1 MKKLILPIVLFTG
14 MAAHAQSTQPLS
26 PVLSAYLKLSSELI
40 AGNAVNA
47 ATAAEAFTTSIVS
60 VNVKL
65 LSVGEKDTFE
75 PLKQKLET
83 DAATIAATKDIR
95 KQREAFA
102 TLSNNMISL
111 AKSAKL
117 ADQEIYVDYCPMKKS
132 FWLSAEKGIKNP
144 YYGSSMLT
152 CGSIK
157 ETIKH

>member
-14 MAAHAQSTQPLS
+14 MAVHAKDKQVLS

-40 AGNAVNA
+40 AGNASNA
-47 ATAAEAFTTSIVS
+47 AIASSELKTSLQS
-60 VNVKL
+60 TDVKL
-65 LSVGEKDTFE
+65 LSTEEKKAFE
-75 PLKQKLET
+75 ALKQKVES
-83 DAATIAATKDIR
+83 DAAALAATKDLG
-95 KQREAFA
+95 KQRVVFA
-102 TLSNNMISL
+102 SLSNNMIVL

-117 ADQEIYVDYCPMKKS
+117 SDKEIYVDYCPMKKS

-157 ETIKH
+157 ETIQQ